1 MKQRPKP
8 CQQLLQLGVWTS
20 PAWRFCCVSS
30 AGVGGGGIGTPSR
43 NPVGFLSWGCRQ
55 RSRKPCLFLFSPNWR
70 PDVVSKWKIKLAC
83 WVSYSQT
90 ICPGHKGRPPQGWP
104 EENRCSWGQGLLLFF
119 QSLVCKVPPLSA
131 RIPAYSP
138 CVTRGTWWHCPHNRG
153 VSGTWRLHLW
163 DPKGWITHI
172 LSREGNGLWTSR
184 SWGSTGS

>member
-119 QSLVCKVPPLSA
+119 QSLVCKVPLYLPESLHTL
-131 RIPAYSP
+131 PASP
-138 CVTRGTWWHCPHNRG
+138 EGPGDIAHTIGAYQALGDCTCET
-153 VSGTWRLHLW
+153 
-163 DPKGWITHI
+163 PKG
-172 LSREGNGLWTSR
+172 E
-184 SWGSTGS
+184 